1 MRKLLLTLAMV
12 SATALA
18 QAPQQ
23 PVALAPMASPQDQKS
38 AKKEYKEGIKA
49 KEQGHTN
56 QAYDHF
62 KRAAQLDPHSMEYLT
77 ARELVR
83 QYLVYDQIEKGNQA
97 LSAGMQIE
105 AMGAFRSALELD
117 PENAFARQRLL
128 DSIPALPQVEH
139 TDDTADPF
147 AAAATI
153 RLQPNDGVHTFKFR
167 GNSRQILEQVAQAY
181 GLTPVIDD
189 SVKNQNVR
197 FEVGDVNWATAADLM
212 SRMCK
217 VFWVPLSAKQVMFVA
232 DDDQNRRALQ
242 RMSLRTFYIS
252 NAATT
257 QDLNDIA
264 NTLRVLFDIRYLTV
278 QPASNTIVVRASQPI
293 VDAATSFLEEL
304 ATARPQVLLDIK
316 AYQVSRSTTR
326 QIGTELP
333 LSFTA
338 FNIPT
343 EAQKLLGN
351 QSIQDVINQLISS
364 GAINQA
370 GSAAIAALVAQ
381 GLSGQSS
388 IFSQPFG
395 VFGGGITLTG
405 LTLPPGTF
413 HLSLDSS
420 EIRSLESVTLRAGH
434 NEVANFKI
442 GTRYPIVNATFAPIF
457 NSSAI
462 SKVLANQTFIPPLP
476 SVSYEDLG
484 ILLKTTPQIREN
496 DVRLDFE
503 LEIRSLGTTTSN
515 GIPVIN
521 NREYKGVISSLDGQ
535 SIVIGGLMSRSEGMN
550 ITGLPLL
557 SAIPG
562 LGVAFST
569 HNKTK
574 DDTEL
579 LLIVT
584 PHIVRSRAM
593 NPQTLPLPRT
603 APR

>member
-1 MRKLLLTLAMV
+1 MRKLLLSIAIV
-12 SATALA
+12 SATAFA
-18 QAPQQ
+18 QAPQP

-38 AKKEYKEGIKA
+38 AKKEFKEGLKA
-49 KEQGHTN
+49 REQGHTN

-62 KRAAQLDPHSMEYLT
+62 KRASQLDPHSMEYVT
-77 ARELVR
+77 ARELLR
-83 QYLVYDQIEKGNQA
+83 QYLVYDNIEKGNQSLA
-97 LSAGMQIE
+97 AGMQIE
-105 AMGAFRSALELD
+105 AMASFRSALELD
-117 PENAFARQRLL
+117 PENIFAKQRLV
-128 DSIPALPQVEH
+128 DSIPTLPQVQH
-139 TDDTADPF
+139 TDDDGDPF
-147 AAAATI
+147 AAAASI
-153 RLQPNDGVHTFKFR
+153 HLQPSEGVHTFKFR

-197 FEVGDVNWATAADLM
+197 FEVGDVNWTTAFDLVG
-212 SRMCK
+212 RMCK

-278 QPASNTIVVRASQPI
+278 QPASNSIVVRASQPI

-316 AYQVSRSTTR
+316 AYQVSRSATR
-326 QIGTELP
+326 KIGTDLP
-333 LSFTA
+333 TSFTA
-338 FNIPT
+338 FNVPT

-381 GLSGQSS
+381 GLSGQNSV
-388 IFSQPFG
+388 FSQPFFI
-395 VFGGGITLTG
+395 FGGGTTLTAV
-405 LTLPPGTF
+405 TLPGTTF

-420 EIRSLESVTLRAGH
+420 EIRSLEAMTLRAGH
-434 NEVANFKI
+434 GEAANFKI
-442 GTRYPIVNATFAPIF
+442 GTRYPIVNATFAPIY

-462 SKVLANQTFIPPLP
+462 NKVLGNQTYIPPLP

-484 ILLKTTPQIREN
+484 IILKTTPQIREN

-503 LEIRSLGTTTSN
+503 LGIRSLGTTTSN
-515 GIPVIN
+515 GIPIIN

-535 SIVIGGLMSRSEGMN
+535 SIVIGGLMTHSEGMN
-550 ITGLPLL
+550 MTGLPLL

-562 LGVAFST
+562 LKYAFGT
-569 HNKTK
+569 ENKTN

-579 LLIVT
+579 LIVVT
-584 PHIVRSRAM
+584 PHIVRTRSM
-593 NPQTLPLPRT
+593 NPQTLRLPRT